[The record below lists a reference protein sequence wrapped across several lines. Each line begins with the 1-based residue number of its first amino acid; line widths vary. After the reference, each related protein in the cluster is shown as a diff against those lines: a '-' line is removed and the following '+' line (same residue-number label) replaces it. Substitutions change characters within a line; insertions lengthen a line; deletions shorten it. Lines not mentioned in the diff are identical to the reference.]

1 MTFIYNLFKKTLF
14 SLFFGVDFEDIDALD
29 NLDADVSFDENS
41 QDNLETNNSN
51 IKNKKILTYLKF
63 ALISSLSFISLII
76 LIQFLNYDPN
86 LDELQ
91 NLLNELATTVD
102 WSLYR
107 DIFLNIQK
115 ILSSS
120 VDKSMALYVLQ
131 EIHFFFL
138 TNTTQVQDSE
148 KFDKIMKEIIAFLK
162 DDY

>member
-131 EIHFFFL
+131 EIHFFL

-162 DDY
+162 DNY

>member
-131 EIHFFFL
+131 EIHFFF
-138 TNTTQVQDSE
+138 
-148 KFDKIMKEIIAFLK
+148 
-162 DDY
+162 